1 MISESSFFPVP
12 FKRTQFP
19 VLGAYDL
26 TINRAQGQTLF
37 RGGMFLDRS
46 VLSHGH
52 LYVGFGRCGD
62 PRNFFVYANQ
72 SEFENI
78 KANLDDTKTY
88 TKNVTYPEMM
98 EI

>member
-1 MISESSFFPVP
+1 MISESSSFPVP
-12 FKRTQFP
+12 FRRTQFP
-19 VLGAYDL
+19 VLGAYYL
-26 TINRAQGQTLF
+26 TINRAQGQTLSQ
-37 RGGMFLDRS
+37 GGMFLDRS

-62 PRNFFVYANQ
+62 PRNFFVCANQ

-88 TKNVTYPEMM
+88 TKNVIYPEMM

>member
-1 MISESSFFPVP
+1 M
-12 FKRTQFP
+12 
-19 VLGAYDL
+19 
-26 TINRAQGQTLF
+26 
-37 RGGMFLDRS
+37 DRS

-62 PRNFFVYANQ
+62 QRNFFVYANQ

-78 KANLDDTKTY
+78 KENLDETKVF
-88 TKNVTYPEMM
+88 TKNVIHPEMM